1 MSRSPIVIFCLLISH
16 EKVIIS
22 PAFCVRLESDEYTSI
37 LKKKVKNKTQNP
49 LKNVDAMDLTV
60 WKLSRPRPSEE
71 LTPTFVSSIQYVDE
85 RSESVNQDQTAF
97 QLYGEEIIGEQGP
110 WPDDEVIHVLVQC
123 PAIDKIAE
131 PLRKKQK
138 TDDVSFDDPARDHER
153 FIEAQKHDVELAC
166 TALAPSTAATIPAF
180 VGEQQTRPILIGRP
194 FHNYGFPI
202 GLFHPVF
209 NLFHSVMRSKEPIY
223 PDTRIY
229 SSVRELWNAFAG
241 IYHREEDRIEAITP
255 PLAKLLDD
263 TFQVREISGTKS
275 NGIMIEPCGLST
287 VYLVIEEVNN
297 EIGMGQADP
306 CNQGGLAYRKYWATQ
321 TAIRKLSHC
330 PSIILAIAGPWMC
343 VLGAIYLEKAVV
355 QPLTNYIW
363 LGGNVYDDEEQLLM
377 TARLFG
383 ALKTAISS
391 LRTYYRGISNRAG
404 EPNLQAEVSKFPF
417 ITEYDSTKFTY
428 VSRLAS
434 DYYLGKLLYEAKLD
448 DGQRVVVKFASRYH
462 AEAHRLLAERGL
474 APKLHHSSTEGG
486 SLYGG
491 RYMVVMDFFEGKMP
505 HTLSEG
511 QFNRVKEAIDL
522 LHSHGIV
529 FGDLRILN
537 VLAKGEDV
545 VLIDFDWCGKEG
557 EARYPVGINMAPE
570 LCWPQGVG
578 PAPSPPVSP
587 SLFLMPGPVR
597 PPRPTGACSSPCPDM
612 THLRSFVI
620 SIKSA
625 STVNV
630 GRDDFLNR
638 SPSSQCHVP
647 ITATVKHGKKRL
659 SWLLSISVKRA
670 RINLTLTT
678 YKALSDSAL
687 GRTSVTWWFNQY

>member
-1 MSRSPIVIFCLLISH
+1 MSRSPIVIFCLLINH
-16 EKVIIS
+16 QNVIIS
-22 PAFCVRLESDEYTSI
+22 PAFHVFLESDEYI
-37 LKKKVKNKTQNP
+37 YDLKEKVKNENENT
-49 LKNVDAMDLTV
+49 LKNIDAAQLTV
-60 WKLSRPRPSEE
+60 WKLCKPRPSRE
-71 LTPTFVSSIQYVDE
+71 LTPAFVVSIQYVDK
-85 RSESVNQDQTAF
+85 RSESVHQDQTAF

-131 PLRKKQK
+131 LRPVRKKQK
-138 TDDVSFDDPARDHER
+138 TFDVSFDDLARDHER
-153 FIEAQKHDVELAC
+153 FIEAQEHDVELAH

-180 VGEQQTRPILIGRP
+180 VGQQQTRPILIGRP

-209 NLFHSVMRSKEPIY
+209 NLFHSAMRSKEPIY

-229 SSVRELWNAFAG
+229 STVRELWNAFAG

-297 EIGMGQADP
+297 EIGVGQADP
-306 CNQGGLAYRKYWATQ
+306 CNQGGLAYRKYWAKQ

-391 LRTYYRGISNRAG
+391 LRTYYRGIAKRTR
-404 EPNLQAEVSKFPF
+404 EPNLQAEVSEFPF

-448 DGQRVVVKFASRYH
+448 DGRRVVVKFASRYH

-545 VLIDFDWCGKEG
+545 VLIDFDWCGKGG

-570 LCWPQGVG
+570 LCWPPGVG
-578 PAPSPPVSP
+578 PGRVMMMEHDLHLLE
-587 SLFLMPGPVR
+587 SLR
-597 PPRPTGACSSPCPDM
+597 PR
-612 THLRSFVI
+612 RQ
-620 SIKSA
+620 
-625 STVNV
+625 
-630 GRDDFLNR
+630 RDN
-638 SPSSQCHVP
+638 P
-647 ITATVKHGKKRL
+647 A
-659 SWLLSISVKRA
+659 
-670 RINLTLTT
+670 
-678 YKALSDSAL
+678 
-687 GRTSVTWWFNQY
+687 